1 MKRVNVLDLETS
13 NKIAAG
19 EVVERPFSV
28 VKELVENSIDSGA
41 KNITV
46 ETTDGGQKT
55 IKVLDDGEGIHP
67 DDIEKVFMPHATSKI
82 KNIED
87 IYNINTM
94 GFRGE
99 ALASIASVSNTILRS
114 KIKEFDFGKEISITG
129 GNINHIEDA
138 ACNLGTTIEVN
149 DIFFNVPARQ
159 KFLKSSSRES
169 AYITDI
175 LNRLALAHSD
185 ISFKLINNGKK
196 VLTTYGTGN
205 LVDTIRCVYGKSTC
219 DNIINFERHTDIMS
233 IYGYIGN
240 SEISRGSRNNES
252 IFVNKRYIKNKLIT
266 AAVENAFKSFLMI
279 NKYPFFVLFLDIFP
293 EYIDVN
299 VHPTKSEI
307 KFRDDREIFKI
318 TFDTVHKALRDSL
331 KDSFNIFPE
340 EINNDLSS
348 VPDDNNAKGG
358 LLKDKVEN
366 KKELIQ
372 LPIDLKSKHED
383 TYNIERSNCYKDYGE
398 KHPIERNEDF
408 QLCKEN
414 SELLKIDKT
423 YSKENVCSQ
432 IEVNPIKV
440 EPKFPKLNI
449 IGQFHSTYIL
459 AQYMDT
465 LYLIDQHAAH
475 EKILFEQ
482 YKKSIKENNIVAQ
495 ILITPVIIELY
506 HEDFM
511 YYADNKETFSK
522 VGFNIEVFGDNT
534 ISIREVP
541 LVLGKPDIKNLFTD
555 ILENLKNMGSGE
567 TWEVKYNAIA
577 KLACKA
583 AIKAN
588 DNLSNIEMDALVEE
602 LRFINDPF
610 NCPHGRP
617 TIIKITLN
625 ELEKKFK
632 RIQ

>member
-1 MKRVNVLDLETS
+1 MKRVNILDLETS

-46 ETTDGGQKT
+46 ETIDGGQKS
-55 IKVLDDGEGIHP
+55 IKVLDDGEGIHA
-67 DDIEKVFMPHATSKI
+67 DDIEKIFMPHATSKI
-82 KNIED
+82 KNVED
-87 IYNINTM
+87 IYSINTM

-99 ALASIASVSNTILRS
+99 ALASIASVSNTILKSRS
-114 KIKEFDFGKEISITG
+114 EEFDFGKEISLTG
-129 GNINHIEDA
+129 GNINYIKDA
-138 ACNLGTTIEVN
+138 ACNVGTSIEVN
-149 DIFFNVPARQ
+149 DLFFNVPARK

-185 ISFKLINNGKK
+185 ISFKVINNDRK

-205 LVDTIRCVYGKSTC
+205 LIDTIRCVYGKSTC
-219 DNIINFERHTDIMS
+219 DNIISFERHTDIMS

-318 TFDTVHKALRDSL
+318 TFDTVHAALRDSI
-331 KDSFNIFPE
+331 KDSFNIPAE
-340 EINNDLSS
+340 EISNDL
-348 VPDDNNAKGG
+348 PDIGDKNKGEDG
-358 LLKDKVEN
+358 LPKDSLEKIEN

-372 LPIDLKSKHED
+372 LPIDLNSKWQHNYESPKPAQDKSYVKKQIQE
-383 TYNIERSNCYKDYGE
+383 YNSKDS
-398 KHPIERNEDF
+398 

-414 SELLKIDKT
+414 SELLKIDSDCKNENGQKNIE
-423 YSKENVCSQ
+423 KEA
-432 IEVNPIKV
+432 
-440 EPKFPKLNI
+440 KFPKLNV
-449 IGQFHSTYIL
+449 IGQFHNTYIL
-459 AQYMDT
+459 AQYGDT

-475 EKILFEQ
+475 EKILFEK
-482 YKKSIKENNIVAQ
+482 YKNSIKENDVIAQ

-506 HEDFM
+506 HEDFL
-511 YYADNKETFSK
+511 YYTDNKEIFSK
-522 VGFNIEVFGDNT
+522 IGFNIEFFGDNT

-541 LVLGKPDIKNLFTD
+541 LILGKPDVKNLFMD

-567 TWEVKYNAIA
+567 TWEIKYNSIA
-577 KLACKA
+577 RLACKA

-588 DNLSNIEMDALVEE
+588 DSLSNIEMDALVEE
-602 LRFINDPF
+602 LRFIDDPF

-617 TIIKITLN
+617 TIIKLTLN

>member
-46 ETTDGGQKT
+46 ETIDGGQKS
-55 IKVLDDGEGIHP
+55 IKVLDDGDGIHA

-87 IYNINTM
+87 VYSINTM

-99 ALASIASVSNTILRS
+99 ALASIASVSNTVLRS
-114 KIKEFDFGKEISITG
+114 RAEEFDFGKEISISG
-129 GNINHIEDA
+129 GNINYIKDA

-149 DIFFNVPARQ
+149 DLFFNVPARK

-175 LNRLALAHSD
+175 LNRLSLAHSD
-185 ISFKLINNGKK
+185 VSFKLINNGKK

-205 LVDTIRCVYGKSTC
+205 LLDAIRCVYGKTIC
-219 DNIINFERHTDIMS
+219 DNVLTFERHTDIMS

-318 TFDTVHKALRDSL
+318 IFDTVHAALRDSI
-331 KDSFNIFPE
+331 KDSFNIPVE
-340 EINNDLSS
+340 EINNDL
-348 VPDDNNAKGG
+348 PDIGDKNKGEDSLTKDG
-358 LLKDKVEN
+358 LGKIEN
-366 KKELIQ
+366 KKDLIQ
-372 LPIDLKSKHED
+372 LPIDLNSKWQHNYESPKPAQDKSYIKNQIQE
-383 TYNIERSNCYKDYGE
+383 YNSK
-398 KHPIERNEDF
+398 DF

-414 SELLKIDKT
+414 NELLKIDSNCKN
-423 YSKENVCSQ
+423 ENDEKN
-432 IEVNPIKV
+432 IEM
-440 EPKFPKLNI
+440 EAKFPKLNV
-449 IGQFHSTYIL
+449 IGQFHNTYIL
-459 AQYMDT
+459 AQYGDT

-475 EKILFEQ
+475 EKILFEK
-482 YKKSIKENNIVAQ
+482 YKNSIKENDVIAQ

-506 HEDFM
+506 HEDFL
-511 YYADNKETFSK
+511 YYTDNKEIFSK
-522 VGFNIEVFGDNT
+522 AGFNIEIFGDNT

-541 LVLGKPDIKNLFTD
+541 LILGKPDVKNLFMD

-567 TWEVKYNAIA
+567 TWTIKYNAIA

-588 DNLSNIEMDALVEE
+588 DNLSNIEMDALVED
-602 LRFINDPF
+602 LRFIEDPF

-617 TIIKITLN
+617 TIIKFTLN